1 MATWGLLLRAG
12 PRLLRE
18 RRARVSTEGSGQ
30 GLGGLRGRGQG
41 PAGHRARKREGKALA
56 QSLLKSKLER
66 CVRLLIAHMEGSFVV
81 VGQPIASRWNPYNGE
96 GLQRMLFCFL
106 RYHTASSEE
115 HFSGFPE
122 RKQVLL

>member
-18 RRARVSTEGSGQ
+18 RRAQVSTEGSGQ
-30 GLGGLRGRGQG
+30 GLVVLRGGGRAPLGTERG
-41 PAGHRARKREGKALA
+41 REKALA
-56 QSLLKSKLER
+56 QSLLKSKIER

-106 RYHTASSEE
+106 RYHTACSEE